1 VSGGSAPSAIPTLWV
16 RIVRRKAAIG
26 AVISLFF
33 LYLAFRKVDFHELWA
48 TLQAARWE
56 YLIPNLVLVVGVM
69 FLRAW
74 RWQLILRPLGKLPYS
89 RVYSST
95 MIGFMANNVLPAR
108 LGEIARAVSLG
119 IKTGL
124 SRSATL
130 ATIIVERV
138 YDSLTLLVFLWLVF
152 AFSRISELTEVGR
165 IRDFG
170 WMFLAITLGL
180 IVLLALLQY
189 RNASVVRGVVWI
201 TRPFSE
207 RIRNVARDITEKFA
221 RGLRIHH
228 DWPTTLGVVASS
240 LVLWFVMGIS
250 NYFIFLAL
258 GFDHLPWEAS
268 FVVLVVVSLMISI
281 PSTAGYVG
289 VFHWATQI
297 SLQIYGLKQSEGL
310 AVAIVLHAAQYIPI
324 TLLGFYF
331 LRREHFRL
339 SSVGEEET
347 QEKGTP
353 TSETEKLPQQ

>member
-1 VSGGSAPSAIPTLWV
+1 
-16 RIVRRKAAIG
+16 VRRKAIIG
-26 AVISLFF
+26 AIVSVFF
-33 LYLAFRKVDFHELWA
+33 LWLALRKVEFSELWT
-48 TLQAARWE
+48 TLQNARWE
-56 YLIPNLVLVVGVM
+56 YLVPNLVLVVGVM

-74 RWQLILRPLGKLPYS
+74 RWKLILRPVGQVSYA

-108 LGEIARAVSLG
+108 LGEIARAISLG
-119 IKTGL
+119 MKTGL

-138 YDSLTLLVFLWLVF
+138 YDSLTLLIFLWLVF

-165 IRDFG
+165 ITYLG
-170 WMFLAITLGL
+170 WIFLAVTLGL
-180 IVLLALLQY
+180 SGLLALMQY
-189 RNASVVRGVVWI
+189 RNSHVVRFVSFL
-201 TRPFSE
+201 TRPLSE
-207 RIRNVARDITEKFA
+207 KRQAQAKEIITKFA

-228 DWPTTLGVVASS
+228 NWSTTLGIAVSS
-240 LVLWFVMGIS
+240 LLLWFVMGIS

-297 SLQIYGLKQSEGL
+297 SLAVYGLPQSQGL

-324 TLLGFYF
+324 TVLGFYF

-339 SSVGEEET
+339 RDVDNANDDATEPEPLVASG
-347 QEKGTP
+347 QEPRSASHT
-353 TSETEKLPQQ
+353 